1 MSSRPTAQPGPL
13 TPGAALGLALWTG
26 LVAGAGDLAY
36 IAFRRYG
43 RDLLLFQGSDPHVFW
58 IAPLSNALLFALI
71 ISVLALLGRRWA
83 GLLRPGVVVGV
94 VGFLLATSL
103 LLLVPPLHPAAVVL
117 IGLGFGVQAGRLL
130 PRYESRLFR
139 LVGAT
144 LPAGLALVAL
154 LAAAIP
160 LGRAWTRWRQE
171 SRLASAPAG
180 APNVL
185 LIILDTVRSFNL
197 SAYGYSRP
205 TTPGLE
211 RWSVRGLRFEH
222 AYSTAP
228 WTLPSHA
235 SIMTGHE
242 AHELSAS
249 WQVALDETYPTLAE
263 ILGSRGYRTGGF
275 VGNAAYCSR
284 ETGLA
289 RGFAT
294 YDDYRVNFDR
304 MVSSAAITRRIVDP
318 RAVRWLFWGGDM
330 LGRKH
335 APSIS
340 ERFLRWAGEDRSRPF
355 FAFLNYYDAHV
366 PYLPPEPYRSRFQ
379 SRGTRLESNLIRG
392 VHDTAPWSEEELRGL
407 EDAYDGALSY
417 LDAQIDSLLTTLDRQ
432 GLLEN
437 TLVILTSDHGEEFS
451 EHGVILH
458 GNSLY
463 RPAVEVPLFIWFEG
477 RIRGGLV
484 EPGPVSNR
492 QIPATVVELLG
503 ISGHPFPGPPLP
515 DGERERS
522 VAPVTPPIFT
532 SVRRAWQLPD
542 WYPVVKGDM
551 IAVADSGLRLIRG
564 GDGHEELYD
573 FVHDPLERHDLLAD
587 GGGQHDATRLRRLL
601 DAAVTREPR

>member
-1 MSSRPTAQPGPL
+1 MNRLADRLRDTEPAMS
-13 TPGAALGLALWTG
+13 ALRGMALAVWTG
-26 LVAGAGDLAY
+26 LIAGAGDLGYLALRRH
-36 IAFRRYG
+36 FRH
-43 RDLLLFQGSDPHVFW
+43 LLLFQGSDPHVVW

-83 GLLRPGVVVGV
+83 GLFRPGVVVGV
-94 VGFLLATSL
+94 LGFLLATSL

-117 IGLGFGVQAGRLL
+117 LGLGLGVQAGRRL
-130 PRYESRLFR
+130 PKYEARIFR
-139 LVGAT
+139 LVGTT
-144 LPAGLALVAL
+144 LPVGLVLVAL

-160 LGRAWTRWRQE
+160 LSRKWTAWRQE
-171 SRLASAPAG
+171 SRLPSASAG

-185 LIILDTVRSFNL
+185 LIILDTVRAFNL

-205 TTPGLE
+205 TSPGLA
-211 RWSVRGLRFEH
+211 RWSARGLRFEH

-235 SIMTGHE
+235 SIMTGRE

-263 ILGSRGYRTGGF
+263 VLGARGYRTGGF

-289 RGFAT
+289 RGFVT

-304 MVSSAAITRRIVDP
+304 FVSSAAITRRMVDP

-330 LGRKH
+330 LGRKP

-340 ERFLRWAGEDRSRPF
+340 ERFLHWAREDRSRPF

-379 SRGTRLESNLIRG
+379 SPGTRLESNLIRG
-392 VHDTAPWSEEELRGL
+392 ANDTTPWSAEDLRGL

-437 TLVILTSDHGEEFS
+437 TLVILTSDHGEEFG

-458 GNSLY
+458 GNSLF
-463 RPAVEVPLFIWFEG
+463 RPAVDVPLFIWFAG
-477 RIRGGLV
+477 RIPGGV
-484 EPGPVSNR
+484 AVPGPVSNR

-503 ISGHPFPGPPLP
+503 IAGQTFPGPPLP
-515 DGERERS
+515 IGGQDTS
-522 VAPVTPPIFT
+522 PAPLIYT
-532 SVRRAWQLPD
+532 SVRRAWQLPV

-564 GDGHEELYD
+564 GDGREELYD
-573 FVHDPLERHDLLAD
+573 FVHDPFERHDLLA
-587 GGGQHDATRLRRLL
+587 GEGRQHDATRLRRLL
-601 DAAVTREPR
+601 DAAVNRKP